1 MDSRHI
7 LSLVNDAAARAERL
21 HQGEAGE
28 IRIGFTSSAPFIRA
42 VSHTFSLF
50 RQSYPGVHMQTR
62 EMNTREQIAPL
73 NEGVLDIGLLRNT
86 PLPDTL
92 NREVILHEPLMAMI
106 PREHRLAQKPVVSL
120 TELAEEPFVFFDPH
134 VGTGLYDDI
143 LGLMRRYNLSP
154 TITQEFGVSPA
165 SSSVSLSISTAMLAI
180 GLLFTGPLS
189 DAIGR
194 KPVMVTALLLA
205 SCCTLLSTM
214 MTSWHGILIM
224 RALIGL
230 SLSGVAA
237 VGMTYLSEEIHP
249 SFVAFSMGLYISGN
263 SIGGMSGRLLSG
275 VMTDFFNWRI
285 ALAAIG
291 CFALAS
297 ALMFWKILPASQH
310 FRPTSLRPKTLFIN
324 FRLHWRDRG
333 LPLLFAEGF
342 LLMGAFVTL
351 FNYIGY
357 RLMLSPWELSQAVV
371 GLLSVA
377 YLTGT
382 WSSPKAG
389 AMTSRY
395 GRGPVMLFSTAVM
408 LGGLLLTLFTSLWL
422 IFAGM
427 LLFSAGFFAAH
438 SVASSWIGPRAR
450 RAKGQA
456 SSLYLFSYYLGSSIA
471 GTLGGVFWHSYG
483 WNGVG
488 GFIALMLV
496 LAILVGTRLHHRL
509 HA

>member
-1 MDSRHI
+1 MSHTTPVDVAPVSDVDVQVISRP
-7 LSLVNDAAARAERL
+7 
-21 HQGEAGE
+21 
-28 IRIGFTSSAPFIRA
+28 APFIKRGTA
-42 VSHTFSLF
+42 LFIRVTLAMFSAGLATFALLYCV
-50 RQSYPGVHMQTR
+50 QP
-62 EMNTREQIAPL
+62 ILP
-73 NEGVLDIGLLRNT
+73 VL
-86 PLPDTL
+86 
-92 NREVILHEPLMAMI
+92 
-106 PREHRLAQKPVVSL
+106 S
-120 TELAEEPFVFFDPH
+120 
-134 VGTGLYDDI
+134 
-143 LGLMRRYNLSP
+143 
-154 TITQEFGVSPA
+154 QEFGVSPA
-165 SSSVSLSISTAMLAI
+165 SSSISLSISTGMLAV

-205 SCCTLLSTM
+205 ACCTLLSTV

-237 VGMTYLSEEIHP
+237 VGMTWLAEEIHP

-275 VMTDFFNWRI
+275 VFTDFFSWRI
-285 ALAAIG
+285 ALGVIG
-291 CFALAS
+291 CFALAA
-297 ALMFWKILPASQH
+297 ALMFWKILPDSRH
-310 FRPTSLRPKTLFIN
+310 FRPTPLRPRTLAIN

-333 LPLLFAEGF
+333 LPLLFVTGF

-357 RLMLSPWELSQAVV
+357 RLMQSPWHLSQAIV

-389 AMTSRY
+389 TMTSHF
-395 GRGPVMLFSTAVM
+395 GRGPVLLGSTAIM
-408 LGGLLLTLFTSLWL
+408 LLGVLLTLFASLWL

-456 SSLYLFSYYLGSSIA
+456 SSLYLFSYYLGSSVA
-471 GTLGGVFWHSYG
+471 GTLGGVFWHRFG

-488 GFIALMLV
+488 GFIALL
-496 LAILVGTRLHHRL
+496 LIAALLVGHCLHRRLD
-509 HA
+509 

>member
-1 MDSRHI
+1 MNRTTTVSSATVDDTDRVISHPPVIFIKRGTPAFMRVTLALFSAGLATFALLYCVQPILPI
-7 LSLVNDAAARAERL
+7 LS
-21 HQGEAGE
+21 
-28 IRIGFTSSAPFIRA
+28 
-42 VSHTFSLF
+42 
-50 RQSYPGVHMQTR
+50 
-62 EMNTREQIAPL
+62 
-73 NEGVLDIGLLRNT
+73 
-86 PLPDTL
+86 
-92 NREVILHEPLMAMI
+92 
-106 PREHRLAQKPVVSL
+106 
-120 TELAEEPFVFFDPH
+120 
-134 VGTGLYDDI
+134 
-143 LGLMRRYNLSP
+143 
-154 TITQEFGVSPA
+154 QEFGINPA
-165 SSSVSLSISTAMLAI
+165 STSISLSIATATLAI

-194 KPVMVTALLLA
+194 KPVMVGALLLA
-205 SCCTLLSTM
+205 SCCTLISTL
-214 MTSWHGILIM
+214 MTSWEGILIM

-263 SIGGMSGRLLSG
+263 SIGGMSGRLLTG
-275 VMTDFFNWRI
+275 VFTDLFNWRV
-285 ALAAIG
+285 AVAMIG
-291 CFALAS
+291 CWALAS
-297 ALMFWKILPASQH
+297 AIMFWKILPPSRH
-310 FRPTSLRPKTLFIN
+310 FRPSSLRPRTLFIN
-324 FRLHWRDRG
+324 FRLHWRDEG
-333 LPLLFAEGF
+333 LPLLFLEGF
-342 LLMGAFVTL
+342 MLMGAFVTL

-357 RLMLSPWELSQAVV
+357 RLMAGPWFFSQAVV

-389 AMTSRY
+389 AMTAKY
-395 GRGPVMLFSTAVM
+395 GRGPVMLFSICVM
-408 LGGLLLTLFTSLWL
+408 LCGVLITLFSSLWL

-471 GTLGGVFWHSYG
+471 GTLGGVFWLDYG

-488 GFIALMLV
+488 GFIVLLLV
-496 LAILVGTRLHHRL
+496 LALATGSRLNHRL
-509 HA
+509 H

>member
-1 MDSRHI
+1 MSHTTPVDVAP
-7 LSLVNDAAARAERL
+7 VNDIDVQVISRP
-21 HQGEAGE
+21 
-28 IRIGFTSSAPFIRA
+28 APFIKRGTA
-42 VSHTFSLF
+42 LFIRVTLAMFSAGLATFALLYCV
-50 RQSYPGVHMQTR
+50 QP
-62 EMNTREQIAPL
+62 ILP
-73 NEGVLDIGLLRNT
+73 VL
-86 PLPDTL
+86 
-92 NREVILHEPLMAMI
+92 
-106 PREHRLAQKPVVSL
+106 S
-120 TELAEEPFVFFDPH
+120 
-134 VGTGLYDDI
+134 
-143 LGLMRRYNLSP
+143 
-154 TITQEFGVSPA
+154 QEFGVSPA
-165 SSSVSLSISTAMLAI
+165 SSSISLSISTGMLAV

-205 SCCTLLSTM
+205 SCCTLLSTV

-237 VGMTYLSEEIHP
+237 VGMTWLAEEIHP

-275 VMTDFFNWRI
+275 VFTDFFSWRI
-285 ALAAIG
+285 ALGVIG
-291 CFALAS
+291 CFALAA
-297 ALMFWKILPASQH
+297 ALMFWKILPDSRH
-310 FRPTSLRPKTLFIN
+310 FRPTPLRPRTLAIN

-333 LPLLFAEGF
+333 LPLLFVTGF

-357 RLMLSPWELSQAVV
+357 RLMQSPWHLSQAIV

-389 AMTSRY
+389 TMTSRF
-395 GRGPVMLFSTAVM
+395 GRGPVLLGSTAIM
-408 LGGLLLTLFTSLWL
+408 LLGVLLTLFASLWL

-456 SSLYLFSYYLGSSIA
+456 SSLYLFSYYLGSSVA
-471 GTLGGVFWHSYG
+471 GTLGGVFWHRFG

-488 GFIALMLV
+488 GFIALL
-496 LAILVGTRLHHRL
+496 LIAALLVGHCLHRRLD
-509 HA
+509 

>member
-1 MDSRHI
+1 MSRT
-7 LSLVNDAAARAERL
+7 STVDTVPASDVANVNPSDPTLYIKRGTP
-21 HQGEAGE
+21 Q
-28 IRIGFTSSAPFIRA
+28 FIRVTLA
-42 VSHTFSLF
+42 LFSAGLATFALLYCVQPILPVLSH
-50 RQSYPGVHMQTR
+50 
-62 EMNTREQIAPL
+62 
-73 NEGVLDIGLLRNT
+73 
-86 PLPDTL
+86 
-92 NREVILHEPLMAMI
+92 
-106 PREHRLAQKPVVSL
+106 
-120 TELAEEPFVFFDPH
+120 
-134 VGTGLYDDI
+134 
-143 LGLMRRYNLSP
+143 
-154 TITQEFGVSPA
+154 EFGVSPA
-165 SSSVSLSISTAMLAI
+165 SASISLSVSTGLLAV

-194 KPVMVTALLLA
+194 KQVMVTALLLA

-214 MTSWHGILIM
+214 MTSWHGILMM

-263 SIGGMSGRLLSG
+263 SIGGMSGRLLTG
-275 VMTDFFNWRI
+275 VMTDFFGWRVAI
-285 ALAAIG
+285 AVIGCCALAA
-291 CFALAS
+291 
-297 ALMFWKILPASQH
+297 ALMFWRILPDSRH
-310 FRPTSLRPKTLFIN
+310 FKAASLRPKSLFIH

-357 RLMLSPWELSQAVV
+357 RLMMSPWSLSQAVV

-389 AMTSRY
+389 SMTQRY
-395 GRGPVMLFSTAVM
+395 GRGPVMVSFIGVMLAGLLMTLFS
-408 LGGLLLTLFTSLWL
+408 SLWL
-422 IFAGM
+422 IFIGM

-450 RAKGQA
+450 RARGQA

-471 GTLGGVFWHSYG
+471 GTLGGVFWHNWG

-488 GFIALMLV
+488 GFIAAMLV
-496 LAILVGTRLHHRL
+496 MALVTGLHLHQRLR
-509 HA
+509 

>member
-1 MDSRHI
+1 MSRT
-7 LSLVNDAAARAERL
+7 STVDANPPDDVIA
-21 HQGEAGE
+21 
-28 IRIGFTSSAPFIRA
+28 TPSSSQPAKYIQRGTRQFIRVTLA
-42 VSHTFSLF
+42 LFSAGLATFALLYCVQPVLPVLSH
-50 RQSYPGVHMQTR
+50 
-62 EMNTREQIAPL
+62 
-73 NEGVLDIGLLRNT
+73 
-86 PLPDTL
+86 
-92 NREVILHEPLMAMI
+92 
-106 PREHRLAQKPVVSL
+106 
-120 TELAEEPFVFFDPH
+120 
-134 VGTGLYDDI
+134 
-143 LGLMRRYNLSP
+143 
-154 TITQEFGVSPA
+154 EFGISPA
-165 SSSVSLSISTAMLAI
+165 SSSISLSISTAMLAI

-194 KPVMVTALLLA
+194 KKVMVTALLLA

-214 MTSWHGILIM
+214 MTSWHGILVM
-224 RALIGL
+224 RALTGL

-275 VMTDFFNWRI
+275 VITDLFNWRI

-297 ALMFWKILPASQH
+297 AIMFWKILPESQH
-310 FRPTSLRPKTLFIN
+310 FKASSLRPKTLVLN
-324 FRLHWRDRG
+324 FRLHWHDRG
-333 LPLLFAEGF
+333 LPLLFMEGF
-342 LLMGAFVTL
+342 LLMGSFVTL

-357 RLMLSPWELSQAVV
+357 RLMLSPWSLSQAVV

-389 AMTSRY
+389 ALTLRY
-395 GRGPVMLFSTAVM
+395 GRGPVMIFSTGIM
-408 LGGLLLTLFTSLWL
+408 LIGLLLTLFASLWL

-450 RAKGQA
+450 RARGQA
-456 SSLYLFSYYLGSSIA
+456 SSLYLFSYYVGSSIA
-471 GTLGGVFWHSYG
+471 GTLGGLFWHNYG

-488 GFIALMLV
+488 GFIALMLTVALIVGYV
-496 LAILVGTRLHHRL
+496 LHRRLR
-509 HA
+509 

>member
-1 MDSRHI
+1 
-7 LSLVNDAAARAERL
+7 
-21 HQGEAGE
+21 
-28 IRIGFTSSAPFIRA
+28 
-42 VSHTFSLF
+42 
-50 RQSYPGVHMQTR
+50 
-62 EMNTREQIAPL
+62 
-73 NEGVLDIGLLRNT
+73 
-86 PLPDTL
+86 
-92 NREVILHEPLMAMI
+92 
-106 PREHRLAQKPVVSL
+106 
-120 TELAEEPFVFFDPH
+120 
-134 VGTGLYDDI
+134 
-143 LGLMRRYNLSP
+143 
-154 TITQEFGVSPA
+154 
-165 SSSVSLSISTAMLAI
+165 MLAI

-205 SCCTLLSTM
+205 SICTLLSTM

-263 SIGGMSGRLLSG
+263 SIGGMSGRLISG
-275 VMTDFFNWRI
+275 VFTDFFNWRI

-297 ALMFWKILPASQH
+297 ALMFWKILPESRH

-342 LLMGAFVTL
+342 LLMGSFVTL

-357 RLMLSPWELSQAVV
+357 RLMLSPACQSGRGWLIIAGLFDRYMELTQSRNHDHPLWAWSSDVVFDGGYAVWFTDDLIQLAV
-371 GLLSVA
+371 ADLCRNVTLLSRI
-377 YLTGT
+377 LRSPL
-382 WSSPKAG
+382 SSQQLDRPPRKNALKA
-389 AMTSRY
+389 
-395 GRGPVMLFSTAVM
+395 
-408 LGGLLLTLFTSLWL
+408 
-422 IFAGM
+422 
-427 LLFSAGFFAAH
+427 
-438 SVASSWIGPRAR
+438 
-450 RAKGQA
+450 A

-471 GTLGGVFWHSYG
+471 GTLGGVFWHNYG

-488 GFIALMLV
+488 AFIALMLV
-496 LAILVGTRLHHRL
+496 IALLVGTRLHRRL